1 MKLTIFFVTIWLIY
15 QNVFCCPSS
24 PDEKHSVSQT
34 TQAKTDSDS
43 GLQTTKAKTD
53 SDQSK
58 EPSKY
63 MNIV

>member
-1 MKLTIFFVTIWLIY
+1 MKLTIFFVTILLIY

-24 PDEKHSVSQT
+24 PNEKHSVSQT

>member
-1 MKLTIFFVTIWLIY
+1 MKLIIFFVTIWLIY
-15 QNVFCCPSS
+15 KNVFCCPSS

-34 TQAKTDSDS
+34 TQAKTDS

-53 SDQSK
+53 SDLSK

-63 MNIV
+63 INIV